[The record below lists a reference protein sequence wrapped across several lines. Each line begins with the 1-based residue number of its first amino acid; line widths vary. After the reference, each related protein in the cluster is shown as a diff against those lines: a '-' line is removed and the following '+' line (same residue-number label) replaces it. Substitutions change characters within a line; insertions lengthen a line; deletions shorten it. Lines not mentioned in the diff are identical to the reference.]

1 MGFYDEI
8 AYPKQEES
16 SQIGST
22 ESPRT
27 SPYLSPRKPP
37 VAKKVAM
44 YCPSTPRAN
53 NTVHAP
59 EDRFVL
65 KEIRIPRAKQRER
78 INTSFI
84 VDQILGEADRENRH
98 FRILAGFFFIAAVI
112 LLFFGLRPL
121 NPRVPRSKNWFSKI
135 PESVTTVAGMALA
148 AGAAGYFYDQMDPK
162 PAAQKAEPF
171 SFMPYAAAATMA
183 GGVVMVCEAAWDF
196 ASSYFTPKKV
206 SKKQ

>member
-1 MGFYDEI
+1 MGDEI
-8 AYPKQEES
+8 ACPKQES

-84 VDQILGEADRENRH
+84 VDQILGEADREVRH

-121 NPRVPRSKNWFSKI
+121 IPRVQQAPQPI
-135 PESVTTVAGMALA
+135 L
-148 AGAAGYFYDQMDPK
+148 
-162 PAAQKAEPF
+162 
-171 SFMPYAAAATMA
+171 
-183 GGVVMVCEAAWDF
+183 
-196 ASSYFTPKKV
+196 
-206 SKKQ
+206 